1 MLHYPN
7 FEKIVSQTNDIFLF
21 VKSDTKCNHC
31 RLYFINLSQGVYMG
45 RSGMK
50 WRKQP
55 FADGAKNSRMDQVE
69 LLEDGL

>member
-7 FEKIVSQTNDIFLF
+7 FEKIVSQTNDVFLF
-21 VKSDTKCNHC
+21 VKSDTNYNHY
-31 RLYFINLSQGVYMG
+31 RLYFINPSQGVYME

-55 FADGAKNSRMDQVE
+55 FADGAKNSRMGQVE
-69 LLEDGL
+69 LLEDSL